1 MTNARRW
8 RAGAPVARNS
18 EILRIPDWVDVEL
31 LGSLNLHFVS
41 EDAVNDD
48 GRRTISYFWSISI
61 VGISLFPHSSVFQ
74 TDHGPTG
81 QSVKCSIHT
90 AYKHIELGVLD
101 LRGPLGSLLFGDL
114 SVALQP
120 GVQLF

>member
-18 EILRIPDWVDVEL
+18 EILGIPDWVDVEL

-48 GRRTISYFWSISI
+48 SCRMVRYFRSISV
-61 VGISLFPHSSVFQ
+61 VGVSLFPYSSVFQ
-74 TDHGPTG
+74 VDHCSAG
-81 QSVKCSIHT
+81 QSVKCPIHT

-101 LRGPLGSLLFGDL
+101 LRGPLRSLLFSDL